1 MFERAEIDKSGLPRT
16 VDPSTIALVAHV
28 KNNDWRIRQYL
39 STLQTR
45 VKSEH
50 LLIQI
55 IASLV
60 YMGDGTYDDIEW
72 HCRRRLASIG
82 NAFRLTSSNSYGKL
96 HNGEFLRYQ
105 DEIIALVA
113 KPIDPRQDWR
123 SIASCTY
130 QWHEQTNLNWE
141 LGNVEPK
148 GINIIEINLV
158 ALLWVHLKAREYYR
172 ATGEPINEPVL
183 VQRHMVNPMLASYM
197 NISFFNHHRLR
208 AKNIVPMAEFPV
220 ATFPRPPLYAL
231 ALRGAREKQRVFLA
245 QLFTPVELLY
255 NIPQP
260 FTELGEIG
268 DARQLVAF
276 LDHGQTFQGS
286 WHKQIINW
294 HLTLFCFQYN
304 RSLMERYHSVIWR
317 ELVVFLN
324 QKVLEKFPKEL
335 QQHYRQTLIEPLSEI
350 VRPK

>member
-1 MFERAEIDKSGLPRT
+1 MVYDVSVTLITYSYNIFKTMLRKDIVAASHNMTYICNFLDARYASYVKHLGVDHVRTSGNRQEWATPHSGPFHHSFGCSR
-16 VDPSTIALVAHV
+16 
-28 KNNDWRIRQYL
+28 KNNDRRIRQYL

-231 ALRGAREKQRVFLA
+231 ALRGAREKQRVFWRSCL
-245 QLFTPVELLY
+245 LRLNCFTISLSPLQSSE
-255 NIPQP
+255 
-260 FTELGEIG
+260 
-268 DARQLVAF
+268 RLVMR
-276 LDHGQTFQGS
+276 D
-286 WHKQIINW
+286 NW
-294 HLTLFCFQYN
+294 LHSSTMDKHSKVRGTN
-304 RSLMERYHSVIWR
+304 R
-317 ELVVFLN
+317 
-324 QKVLEKFPKEL
+324 
-335 QQHYRQTLIEPLSEI
+335 LSTGT
-350 VRPK
+350 